1 MRTPTAAAL
10 PSSVSGLTRRP
21 AAAAAP
27 GPQPRA
33 APRPGDDPT
42 RDLLARLPAGDA
54 LRRIIEAL
62 DQQGVLAL
70 AAKLFGAAAGPSL
83 RPVKDIQNQERRADT
98 FSLMANEP
106 RMVWQSNAHLYILT
120 GVQYPMVVTRL
131 SGSWNAICR
140 AEAGPPR
147 PGL

>member
-1 MRTPTAAAL
+1 MRTPAAAAL

-21 AAAAAP
+21 AAASAP

-33 APRPGDDPT
+33 APRPNDDPT

-54 LRRIIEAL
+54 RRRIIEAL

-83 RPVKDIQNQERRADT
+83 RPVKPAAKAISPTRRK
-98 FSLMANEP
+98 
-106 RMVWQSNAHLYILT
+106 RIV
-120 GVQYPMVVTRL
+120 
-131 SGSWNAICR
+131 GSVR
-140 AEAGPPR
+140 RVGSV
-147 PGL
+147 